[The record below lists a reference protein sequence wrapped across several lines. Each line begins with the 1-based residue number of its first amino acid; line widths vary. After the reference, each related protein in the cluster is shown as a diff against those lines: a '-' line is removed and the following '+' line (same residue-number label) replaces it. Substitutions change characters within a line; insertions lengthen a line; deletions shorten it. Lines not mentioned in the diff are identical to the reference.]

1 MFESGNASSI
11 PLSPPYELVVSG
23 RFENGATHEA
33 LTLPESIYYL
43 STCWVSDWRIL
54 KCFSIRKKDESA
66 ELSWGQRC
74 TLHAGGELLD
84 VSLLWNIQKNEE
96 TKSVSWFP
104 ISWSAVWGAGPSSL
118 LRAHS
123 KSVPCSTWM
132 LWGLETR
139 HIFSWVPFR
148 FYRLTFQKP
157 LQPCK
162 FRECHYIKEVGSYQF
177 SNANIWRYFYV
188 VDILQQ
194 ESSVIESKRQS
205 LKRLGFDLLEGT
217 FKRVSSRFVNGA
229 THKALTLPN

>member
-11 PLSPPYELVVSG
+11 PMSPPYELVVSG

-96 TKSVSWFP
+96 TKSVSWFL
-104 ISWSAVWGAGPSSL
+104 ISWSAVWAAGPFALFHLNVVGFRNKTHFQLSPL
-118 LRAHS
+118 
-123 KSVPCSTWM
+123 SVLSVNFPKT
-132 LWGLETR
+132 LAT
-139 HIFSWVPFR
+139 
-148 FYRLTFQKP
+148 
-157 LQPCK
+157 LQ
-162 FRECHYIKEVGSYQF
+162 V
-177 SNANIWRYFYV
+177 
-188 VDILQQ
+188 
-194 ESSVIESKRQS
+194 
-205 LKRLGFDLLEGT
+205 
-217 FKRVSSRFVNGA
+217 
-229 THKALTLPN
+229 